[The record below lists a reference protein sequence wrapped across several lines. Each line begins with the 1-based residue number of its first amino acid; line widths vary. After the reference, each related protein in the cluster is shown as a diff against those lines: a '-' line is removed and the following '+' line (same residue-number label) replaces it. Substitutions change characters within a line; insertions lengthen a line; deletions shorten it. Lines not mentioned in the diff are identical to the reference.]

1 MTGYTRLLELV
12 EELELT
18 DFKGL
23 PNIYAGCAW
32 REGVSNTCHTC
43 QLRRLY
49 K

>member
-1 MTGYTRLLELV
+1 MAGYTRLLELV
-12 EELELT
+12 EERELT

-23 PNIYAGCAW
+23 PNIYAGCA
-32 REGVSNTCHTC
+32 RRRGISNTC